1 MRIKRLSEG
10 IRTAR
15 ISETLNESEMDS
27 YVYKTQL
34 SGKPDGKQSYV
45 EIVSPPQSIKDGGFI
60 TIVSGQVEWE
70 LDIRNTRWGLEFGSN
85 IVLLKS
91 IKLNLEI
98 EDDETDEIEEKAI
111 EMPESTIN
119 WQKVEVQVGKFPLRL
134 TALVVNM
141 ENSEDPSRW
150 RYQVELG
157 DI

>member
-60 TIVSGQVEWE
+60 TIVSGQVECE

-98 EDDETDEIEEKAI
+98 EDEETDEIEE
-111 EMPESTIN
+111 
-119 WQKVEVQVGKFPLRL
+119 
-134 TALVVNM
+134 
-141 ENSEDPSRW
+141 
-150 RYQVELG
+150 
-157 DI
+157 